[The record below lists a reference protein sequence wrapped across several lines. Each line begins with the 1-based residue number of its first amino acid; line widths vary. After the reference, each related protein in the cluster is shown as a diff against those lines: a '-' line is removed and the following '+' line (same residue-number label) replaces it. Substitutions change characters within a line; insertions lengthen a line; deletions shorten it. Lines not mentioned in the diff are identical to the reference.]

1 MKVKDLI
8 KQLSKLNPNSTLL
21 FSNCVESGRSFGGC
35 AFEATG
41 RITDMSKEQFIEEA
55 ENVMDSLSEDRITD
69 HALEDL
75 ITKVKRSKYGV
86 VVFTIQGEENWNE

>member
-8 KQLSKLNPNSTLL
+8 KQLSKVNPDSTLL
-21 FSNCVESGRSFGGC
+21 FSNIVESGRSFGGC

-41 RITDMSKEQFIEEA
+41 RINELSKEQFIEEA

-75 ITKVKRSKYGV
+75 VTKVKRSKNGV
-86 VVFTIQGEENWNE
+86 VVFLVQGEENWNE